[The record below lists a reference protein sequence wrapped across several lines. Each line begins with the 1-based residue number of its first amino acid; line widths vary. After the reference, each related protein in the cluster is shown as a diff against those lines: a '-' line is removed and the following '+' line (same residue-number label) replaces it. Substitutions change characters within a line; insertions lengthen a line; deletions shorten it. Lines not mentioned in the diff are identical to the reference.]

1 VSAEDFLCSWFFLER
16 VDGRLALACTTVADK
31 KELKKEIRE
40 GFFPSLFVGIE
51 LLGTIAGETQAR
63 VYADV

>member
-1 VSAEDFLCSWFFLER
+1 
-16 VDGRLALACTTVADK
+16 VDRRLALACTTVADK

-51 LLGTIAGETQAR
+51 LLGTIAGETQAH